1 MAAEEDGTLIPP
13 PTTLNTSDLENMTV
27 TPDHRHGT
35 FDYIMET
42 EGTFFAD
49 DHLSEEISE
58 QYTEVPANVNYTRGG
73 SLGEMGK
80 HDLSNFSMVEHEHN
94 HMSHHH
100 DHGNMSMGMM
110 MDHDHEFD
118 HVHEGHAHAHAHGGN
133 LSMGMMMDHDHEY
146 DHAHGGRQ
154 LMMEIGILTS
164 LVMLILALVILLV
177 IPSNR

>member
-42 EGTFFAD
+42 EGMFFAD
-49 DHLSEEISE
+49 DHFSEEISE

-118 HVHEGHAHAHAHGGN
+118 HIHEGHAHAHGGN

>member
-35 FDYIMET
+35 FDYIMDT
-42 EGTFFAD
+42 EGMFFAD

-58 QYTEVPANVNYTRGG
+58 QYTEVPANVNHTRDG

-80 HDLSNFSMVEHEHN
+80 HDLSNFSMVEHEQH

-118 HVHEGHAHAHAHGGN
+118 HVHEAHAHGGN
-133 LSMGMMMDHDHEY
+133 LSLGMMMDHDHEY